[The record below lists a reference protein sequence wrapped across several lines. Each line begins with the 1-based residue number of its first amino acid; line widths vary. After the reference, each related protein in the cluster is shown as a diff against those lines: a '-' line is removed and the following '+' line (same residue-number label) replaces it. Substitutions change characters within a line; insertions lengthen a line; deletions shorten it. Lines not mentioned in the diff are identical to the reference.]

1 MSPEELGK
9 NGQQFLDFSFPQW
22 FAYCGELVF
31 VEPGSKER
39 GFGVAPE
46 HQDGVASIM
55 HLGVTLYGRR
65 TLVCRQGFGQP
76 DVFVRNVPGTV
87 YVGQLTGPHH
97 QVTHE
102 AAEAINLLEVPGL
115 GRCGL
120 NVVARTA
127 LFGFDR
133 ARMRK
138 TPPSPAPVFAALTR
152 CFREVFAASPLR
164 LPSLKE
170 CKSHIVTSQTES

>member
-1 MSPEELGK
+1 M
-9 NGQQFLDFSFPQW
+9 
-22 FAYCGELVF
+22 
-31 VEPGSKER
+31 EPGSKER
-39 GFGVAPE
+39 GFWVEPE
-46 HQDGVASIM
+46 HQDGAASIT

-87 YVGQLTGPHH
+87 YVGQLTGPHR

-102 AAEAINLLEVPGL
+102 AAEASDLLEVPGL
-115 GRCGL
+115 GRCG
-120 NVVARTA
+120 VHVMARTA
-127 LFGFDR
+127 LFSFDR

-138 TPPSPAPVFAALTR
+138 TPPSPAPAFAALTR

-170 CKSHIVTSQTES
+170 CKSHLATPQTELWRCPCP